1 MTDKYTEYDPSDIEL
16 VHLLERNRAWA
27 EQMVY
32 EDTDYFSRL
41 VAQQLPKY
49 LWIGCS
55 DSRVHPDD
63 QFVTG

>member
-49 LWIGCS
+49 LWIG
-55 DSRVHPDD
+55 
-63 QFVTG
+63 